1 MKISTEKINEQKDNE
16 ILINSNENKKIK
28 AIETDK
34 NIKSLNYDLL
44 INLLTN
50 EEIYSKI
57 QNIKEIIKLYHKSII
72 KNIGLMIQEL
82 LKNSNINKYEFIKL
96 REKNFTIK
104 SDNYSG
110 IESYINLL
118 HQIDLVHNNFYSD
131 IKKILLKI
139 NKHYKKRNNKIKKYN
154 EANSNNYSF
163 YFQLLSKLFNGKYNA
178 NEHYNENKINL
189 NPCPVIINNIQNE
202 INIIKRTE
210 NEENDLFSKFNNKFL
225 NLLKENEIIEKQS
238 SKVNLIEKN
247 NKYKFFN
254 YLEIKKEYFFELK
267 SNKNKININFSFIIT
282 KVISN
287 FKILK
292 IDNKGK
298 NNEVN
303 KSDCSNFNELLIQ
316 KDSEIYELKNKNKLI
331 SERISIQEKKIN
343 NLSIEKS
350 KLKSELISDKKTIYT
365 LKFKIKQNE
374 KTISNLTKQNENIN
388 KSCREEKTKY
398 DNEIKNFNIDLTK
411 SNIENKKLSKYLNSL
426 EFESNKIF
434 QSFNDLNKTHIA
446 SNKDLN
452 QMKSFHRILENDS
465 DRKKEELN
473 SFHQFYSA
481 FEKLENEKNKTLI
494 EKYSTKN
501 ESNEVTNDIDCCAL
515 INQNEKLKNEIKKL
529 NEKIVTLNKKIEHQN
544 EQIIYYKSSLAQ
556 KSEKYINLEKKYNE
570 INKKLEE
577 IQKIN
582 YSTNTMKRTFNINEN
597 NNNVNDITPIKYNLI
612 KYIEIDGMKWYLFK
626 KKNIQIS
633 QRTHYY
639 SRHQRL
645 KTLNNINE
653 LQTKDKAEEYIW
665 KPSQN
670 SNEFKD
676 FNFSP
681 KDEQNVYENKINN
694 LEKNIQ
700 ELKEKLNKKE
710 EDFNRV
716 NINYVKLLKKAKNP
730 DNNQEKMLEEIN
742 YLKKENKKLNNS
754 INKLQSEK
762 NVIGLSFIEDDLE
775 GSFFID
781 NFSFDKILEEIDK
794 YDNKF
799 MAMNNTIQ
807 KHLHPNS
814 ERNIDDIKLENTT
827 NNNL

>member
-1 MKISTEKINEQKDNE
+1 MKISTEKINEQKENE
-16 ILINSNENKKIK
+16 ILINSSENQKIK
-28 AIETDK
+28 ASEND
-34 NIKSLNYDLL
+34 NNFKSINYDLL
-44 INLLTN
+44 LNILTN
-50 EEIYSKI
+50 EDIYSKI
-57 QNIKEIIKLYHKSII
+57 QKIKEIIKLYHKSIM

-96 REKNFTIK
+96 REQIFNDKN
-104 SDNYSG
+104 DNESE
-110 IESYINLL
+110 IESYINLI
-118 HQIDLVHNNFYSD
+118 HKIDLVHSNFYSD

-139 NKHYKKRNNKIKKYN
+139 KKHYKKRNNKIKKYKETN
-154 EANSNNYSF
+154 PNNYSF
-163 YFQLLSKLFNGKYNA
+163 YFHILSKLFNGKYIT
-178 NEHYNENKINL
+178 NEYNNQNKINS
-189 NPCPVIINNIQNE
+189 NPCPVIINNNQNI
-202 INIIKRTE
+202 INIFKRTE
-210 NEENDLFSKFNNKFL
+210 NDLVSKFNNIFH
-225 NLLKENEIIEKQS
+225 NLLNEKEMIEKQLS
-238 SKVNLIEKN
+238 EVNLIEKN
-247 NKYKFFN
+247 NKYKYFN
-254 YLEIKKEYFFELK
+254 YLEIKKESFFELK
-267 SNKNKININFSFIIT
+267 SNKNKINKNFSFIIT

-298 NNEVN
+298 DNEEN
-303 KSDCSNFNELLIQ
+303 TSGHSNCKELLIQ
-316 KDSEIYELKNKNKLI
+316 KDSEINELKNKNKLI

-343 NLSIEKS
+343 NLSLEKS
-350 KLKSELISDKKTIYT
+350 KLKSELISEKKTIYT

-374 KTISNLTKQNENIN
+374 KTISYLTKQNENIT
-388 KSCREEKTKY
+388 KSSKEEKTKY
-398 DNEIKNFNIDLTK
+398 DNEIKNLNIDLTK
-411 SNIENKKLSKYLNSL
+411 SNIENKKLSKYLNSF
-426 EFESNKIF
+426 EFRNSKMF

-452 QMKSFHRILENDS
+452 KMKSYHQNLENDS
-465 DRKKEELN
+465 DKKEKTLN
-473 SFHQFYSA
+473 SFHQFYSD
-481 FEKLENEKNKTLI
+481 FEQFKNEKNKTEI

-501 ESNEVTNDIDCCAL
+501 ETFDITNDMDYSAI
-515 INQNEKLKNEIKKL
+515 INHNEKLKNEINKL
-529 NEKIVTLNKKIEHQN
+529 NEKIVSLNKKIEHQN

-570 INKKLEE
+570 INKKFEE
-577 IQKIN
+577 LQKIN
-582 YSTNTMKRTFNINEN
+582 YSTSTMKRTFNINEN
-597 NNNVNDITPIKYNLI
+597 NDNINEITPNKYNLI

-626 KKNIQIS
+626 KKNNQIS
-633 QRTHYY
+633 QRIHYY

-645 KTLNNINE
+645 KTINSINE
-653 LQTKDKAEEYIW
+653 LKTKEKSEEYIW
-665 KPSQN
+665 KPLQN

-676 FNFSP
+676 FNILI
-681 KDEQNVYENKINN
+681 KDEQNEYENKINN

-794 YDNKF
+794 YENKF

-807 KHLHPNS
+807 KHSHPNS
-814 ERNIDDIKLENTT
+814 ERNIEDIKLENT
-827 NNNL
+827 NINNL

>member
-1 MKISTEKINEQKDNE
+1 MKISTEKINEQKENE
-16 ILINSNENKKIK
+16 ILINSSENQKIK
-28 AIETDK
+28 ASEND
-34 NIKSLNYDLL
+34 NNFKSINYDLL
-44 INLLTN
+44 LNILTN
-50 EEIYSKI
+50 EDIYSKI
-57 QNIKEIIKLYHKSII
+57 QKIKEIIKLYHKSIM

-96 REKNFTIK
+96 REQIFNDKN
-104 SDNYSG
+104 DNESE
-110 IESYINLL
+110 IESYINLI
-118 HQIDLVHNNFYSD
+118 HKIDLVHSNFYSD

-139 NKHYKKRNNKIKKYN
+139 NKHYKKTNNKIKKYKETN
-154 EANSNNYSF
+154 PNNYSF
-163 YFQLLSKLFNGKYNA
+163 YFHILSKLFNGKYIT
-178 NEHYNENKINL
+178 NEYNNQNKINS
-189 NPCPVIINNIQNE
+189 NPCPVIINNNQNI
-202 INIIKRTE
+202 INIFKRTE
-210 NEENDLFSKFNNKFL
+210 NDLVSKFNNKFH
-225 NLLKENEIIEKQS
+225 NLLNEKEMIEKQLS
-238 SKVNLIEKN
+238 EVNLIEKN
-247 NKYKFFN
+247 SKYKYFN

-267 SNKNKININFSFIIT
+267 SNKNKINKNFSFIIT

-298 NNEVN
+298 DNEEN
-303 KSDCSNFNELLIQ
+303 TSGHSNCKELLIK
-316 KDSEIYELKNKNKLI
+316 KDSEINELKNKNKLI

-343 NLSIEKS
+343 NLSLEKS
-350 KLKSELISDKKTIYT
+350 NLKSELISDKKTIYT

-374 KTISNLTKQNENIN
+374 KTISYLTKQNENIT
-388 KSCREEKTKY
+388 KSSKEEKTKY
-398 DNEIKNFNIDLTK
+398 DNEIKNLNIDLTK
-411 SNIENKKLSKYLNSL
+411 SNIENKKLSKYLNSF
-426 EFESNKIF
+426 EFRNSKMF

-452 QMKSFHRILENDS
+452 KMKSYHQNLENDS
-465 DRKKEELN
+465 DKKEKTLN
-473 SFHQFYSA
+473 SFHQFYSD
-481 FEKLENEKNKTLI
+481 FEQFKNEKNKTEI

-501 ESNEVTNDIDCCAL
+501 ETFDITNDMDYSAI
-515 INQNEKLKNEIKKL
+515 INHNEKLKNEINKL
-529 NEKIVTLNKKIEHQN
+529 NEKIVSLNKKIEHQN

-570 INKKLEE
+570 INKKFEE
-577 IQKIN
+577 LQKIN
-582 YSTNTMKRTFNINEN
+582 YSTSTMKRTFNINEN
-597 NNNVNDITPIKYNLI
+597 NDNINEITPNKYNLI

-626 KKNIQIS
+626 KKNNQIS

-645 KTLNNINE
+645 KTINSIND
-653 LQTKDKAEEYIW
+653 LKTKEKSEEYVW
-665 KPSQN
+665 KPLQN

-676 FNFSP
+676 FNILI
-681 KDEQNVYENKINN
+681 KDEQNEYENKINN
-694 LEKNIQ
+694 LEKNLQ

-794 YDNKF
+794 YENKF

-807 KHLHPNS
+807 KHSHPNS
-814 ERNIDDIKLENTT
+814 ERNIEDIKLENT
-827 NNNL
+827 NINNL

>member
-1 MKISTEKINEQKDNE
+1 MKISTEKINEQKENE
-16 ILINSNENKKIK
+16 ILINSSENQKIK
-28 AIETDK
+28 ASEND
-34 NIKSLNYDLL
+34 NNFKSINYDLL
-44 INLLTN
+44 LNILTN
-50 EEIYSKI
+50 EDIYSKI
-57 QNIKEIIKLYHKSII
+57 QKIKEIIKLYHKSIM

-96 REKNFTIK
+96 REQIFNDKN
-104 SDNYSG
+104 DNESE
-110 IESYINLL
+110 IESYINLI
-118 HQIDLVHNNFYSD
+118 HKIDLVHSNFYSD

-139 NKHYKKRNNKIKKYN
+139 KKHYKKRNNKIKKYKETN
-154 EANSNNYSF
+154 PNNYSF
-163 YFQLLSKLFNGKYNA
+163 YFHILSKLFNGKYIT
-178 NEHYNENKINL
+178 NEYNNQNKINS
-189 NPCPVIINNIQNE
+189 NPCPVIINNNQNI
-202 INIIKRTE
+202 INIFKRTE
-210 NEENDLFSKFNNKFL
+210 NDLVSKFNNIFH
-225 NLLKENEIIEKQS
+225 NLLNEKEMIEKQLS
-238 SKVNLIEKN
+238 EVNLIEKN
-247 NKYKFFN
+247 NKYKYFN

-267 SNKNKININFSFIIT
+267 SNKNKINKNFSFIIT

-298 NNEVN
+298 DNEEN
-303 KSDCSNFNELLIQ
+303 TSGHSNCKELLIQ
-316 KDSEIYELKNKNKLI
+316 KDSEINELKNKNKLI

-343 NLSIEKS
+343 NLSLEKS
-350 KLKSELISDKKTIYT
+350 KLKSELISEKKTIYT

-374 KTISNLTKQNENIN
+374 KTISYLTKQNENIT
-388 KSCREEKTKY
+388 KSSKEEKTKY
-398 DNEIKNFNIDLTK
+398 DNEIKNLNIDLTK
-411 SNIENKKLSKYLNSL
+411 SNIENKKLSKYLNSF
-426 EFESNKIF
+426 EFRNSKMF

-452 QMKSFHRILENDS
+452 KMKSYHQNLENDS
-465 DRKKEELN
+465 DKKEKTLN
-473 SFHQFYSA
+473 SFHQFYSD
-481 FEKLENEKNKTLI
+481 FEQFKNEKNKTEI

-501 ESNEVTNDIDCCAL
+501 ETFDITNDMDYSAI
-515 INQNEKLKNEIKKL
+515 INHNEKLKNEINKL
-529 NEKIVTLNKKIEHQN
+529 NEKIVSLNKKIEHQN

-570 INKKLEE
+570 INKKFEE
-577 IQKIN
+577 LQKIN
-582 YSTNTMKRTFNINEN
+582 YSTSTMKRTFNINEN
-597 NNNVNDITPIKYNLI
+597 NDNINEITPNKYNLI

-626 KKNIQIS
+626 KKNNQIS
-633 QRTHYY
+633 QRIHYY

-645 KTLNNINE
+645 KTINSINE
-653 LQTKDKAEEYIW
+653 LKTKEKSEEYIW
-665 KPSQN
+665 KPLQN

-676 FNFSP
+676 FNILI
-681 KDEQNVYENKINN
+681 KDEQNEYENKINN

-794 YDNKF
+794 YENKF
-799 MAMNNTIQ
+799 FYW
-807 KHLHPNS
+807 
-814 ERNIDDIKLENTT
+814 
-827 NNNL
+827 

>member
-1 MKISTEKINEQKDNE
+1 MKISTEKINEQKEYE
-16 ILINSNENKKIK
+16 ILINSSENQKLK
-28 AIETDK
+28 ASEND
-34 NIKSLNYDLL
+34 NNFKSINYDLL
-44 INLLTN
+44 LNILTN
-50 EEIYSKI
+50 EDIYSKI
-57 QNIKEIIKLYHKSII
+57 QKIKEIIKLYHKSIM

-96 REKNFTIK
+96 REQIFNDKN
-104 SDNYSG
+104 DNESE
-110 IESYINLL
+110 IESYINLI
-118 HQIDLVHNNFYSD
+118 HKIDLVHSNFYSD

-139 NKHYKKRNNKIKKYN
+139 NKHYKKTNNKIKKYKETN
-154 EANSNNYSF
+154 PNNYSF
-163 YFQLLSKLFNGKYNA
+163 YFHILSKLFNGKYIT
-178 NEHYNENKINL
+178 NEYNNQNKINS
-189 NPCPVIINNIQNE
+189 NPCPVIINNNQNI
-202 INIIKRTE
+202 INIFKRTE
-210 NEENDLFSKFNNKFL
+210 NDLVSKFNNKFS
-225 NLLKENEIIEKQS
+225 NLLNEKEMIEKQLS
-238 SKVNLIEKN
+238 EVNLIEKN
-247 NKYKFFN
+247 NKYKYFN
-254 YLEIKKEYFFELK
+254 YLEIKKESFFELK
-267 SNKNKININFSFIIT
+267 SNKNKINKNFSFIIT

-298 NNEVN
+298 DNEEN
-303 KSDCSNFNELLIQ
+303 TSGHSNCKELLIQ
-316 KDSEIYELKNKNKLI
+316 KDSEINELKNKNKLI

-343 NLSIEKS
+343 NLSLEKS
-350 KLKSELISDKKTIYT
+350 KLKSELISEKKTIYT

-374 KTISNLTKQNENIN
+374 KTISYLTKQNENIT
-388 KSCREEKTKY
+388 KSSKEEKTKY
-398 DNEIKNFNIDLTK
+398 DNEIKNLNIDLTK
-411 SNIENKKLSKYLNSL
+411 SNIENKKLSKYLNSF
-426 EFESNKIF
+426 EFRNSKMF

-452 QMKSFHRILENDS
+452 KMKSYHQNLENDS
-465 DRKKEELN
+465 DKKEKTLN
-473 SFHQFYSA
+473 SFHQFYSD
-481 FEKLENEKNKTLI
+481 FEQFKNEKNKTEI

-501 ESNEVTNDIDCCAL
+501 ETFDITNDMDYSAI
-515 INQNEKLKNEIKKL
+515 INHNEKLKNEINKL
-529 NEKIVTLNKKIEHQN
+529 NEKIVSLNKKIEHQN

-570 INKKLEE
+570 INKKFEE
-577 IQKIN
+577 LQKIN
-582 YSTNTMKRTFNINEN
+582 YSTSTMKRTFNINEN
-597 NNNVNDITPIKYNLI
+597 NDNINEITPNKYNLI

-626 KKNIQIS
+626 KKNNQIS
-633 QRTHYY
+633 QRIHYY

-645 KTLNNINE
+645 KTINSINE
-653 LQTKDKAEEYIW
+653 LKTKEKSEEYIW
-665 KPSQN
+665 KPLQN

-676 FNFSP
+676 FNILI
-681 KDEQNVYENKINN
+681 KDEQNEYENKINN

-794 YDNKF
+794 YENKF

-807 KHLHPNS
+807 KHSHPNS
-814 ERNIDDIKLENTT
+814 ERNIEDIKLENT
-827 NNNL
+827 NINNL

>member
-1 MKISTEKINEQKDNE
+1 MKISTEKINEQKENE
-16 ILINSNENKKIK
+16 ILINSSENQKIK
-28 AIETDK
+28 ASEND
-34 NIKSLNYDLL
+34 NNFKSINYDLL
-44 INLLTN
+44 LNILTN
-50 EEIYSKI
+50 EDIYSKI
-57 QNIKEIIKLYHKSII
+57 QKIKEIIKLYHKSIM

-96 REKNFTIK
+96 REQIFNDKN
-104 SDNYSG
+104 DNESE
-110 IESYINLL
+110 IESYINLI
-118 HQIDLVHNNFYSD
+118 HKIDLVHSNFYSD

-139 NKHYKKRNNKIKKYN
+139 KKHYKKRNNKIKKYKETN
-154 EANSNNYSF
+154 PNNYSF
-163 YFQLLSKLFNGKYNA
+163 YFHILSKLFNGKYIT
-178 NEHYNENKINL
+178 NEYNNQNKINS
-189 NPCPVIINNIQNE
+189 NPCPVIINNNQNI
-202 INIIKRTE
+202 INIFKRTE
-210 NEENDLFSKFNNKFL
+210 NDLVSKFNNIFH
-225 NLLKENEIIEKQS
+225 NLLNEKEMIEKQLS
-238 SKVNLIEKN
+238 EVNLIEKN
-247 NKYKFFN
+247 NKYKYFN

-267 SNKNKININFSFIIT
+267 SNKNKINKNFSFIIT

-298 NNEVN
+298 DNEEN
-303 KSDCSNFNELLIQ
+303 TSGHSNCKELLIQ
-316 KDSEIYELKNKNKLI
+316 KDSEINELKNKNKLI

-343 NLSIEKS
+343 NLSLEKS
-350 KLKSELISDKKTIYT
+350 KLKSELISEKKTIYT

-374 KTISNLTKQNENIN
+374 KTISYLTKQNENIT
-388 KSCREEKTKY
+388 KSSKEEKTKY
-398 DNEIKNFNIDLTK
+398 DNEIKNLNIDLTK
-411 SNIENKKLSKYLNSL
+411 SNIENKKLSKYLNSF
-426 EFESNKIF
+426 EFRNSKMF

-452 QMKSFHRILENDS
+452 KMKSYHQNLENDS
-465 DRKKEELN
+465 DKKEKTLN
-473 SFHQFYSA
+473 SFHQFYSD
-481 FEKLENEKNKTLI
+481 FEQFKNEKNKTEI

-501 ESNEVTNDIDCCAL
+501 ETFDITNDMDYSAI
-515 INQNEKLKNEIKKL
+515 INHNEKLKNEINKL
-529 NEKIVTLNKKIEHQN
+529 NEKIVSLNKKIEHQN

-570 INKKLEE
+570 INKKFEE
-577 IQKIN
+577 LQKIN
-582 YSTNTMKRTFNINEN
+582 YSTSTMKRTFNINEN
-597 NNNVNDITPIKYNLI
+597 NDNINEITPNKYNLI

-626 KKNIQIS
+626 KKNNQIS
-633 QRTHYY
+633 QRIHYY

-645 KTLNNINE
+645 KTINSINE
-653 LQTKDKAEEYIW
+653 LKTKEKSEEYIW
-665 KPSQN
+665 KPLQN

-676 FNFSP
+676 FNILI
-681 KDEQNVYENKINN
+681 KDEQNEYENKINN

-794 YDNKF
+794 YENKF

-807 KHLHPNS
+807 KHSHPNS
-814 ERNIDDIKLENTT
+814 ERNIEDIKLENT
-827 NNNL
+827 NINNL